1 MTENLPVHFIVTF
14 FINRLK
20 SSINKSKPWIT
31 LHPQPNNLVHDPE
44 SLTLASSDYGNMVK
58 EIPAAVLQPTSIND
72 VVHLIN
78 YSYNNP
84 IPFPVAA
91 RGQGHSVRGQAMAK
105 NGVVIDMSY
114 LRRNRETPGIIIS
127 RLRSTGEIY
136 ADVGGEQLWIDVLN
150 AALAYGVTPVSWT
163 DYLYI
168 TVGGTL
174 SNGGISG
181 QSFRYGPQVSNVV
194 EMDVVTGKG
203 NMVTCSAKKNSE
215 LFHAVLGGLGQFG
228 IIARAR
234 IALEPAPKRV
244 KWVRMLYTN
253 FSAFAKDQ
261 ERLISFNERKQANA
275 LDYLEGLVLLHH
287 DSPDTWRSSFFPP
300 SDHPRVIS
308 LANQNSLI
316 YCLEVAKYYDHHTQS
331 TIDKDLEVLFE
342 GLDYESGFKFEK
354 DVTYVKFLNRVRSG
368 ELKLQSQGLWNVPHP
383 WLNLFVPKSRIL
395 DFDAGVFKDI
405 VLRRNITKGPVLIYP
420 MNHSKWDSRNSTVI
434 PNEEVFYTIGFLHSS
449 GFDDWKSFDRQN
461 DEILEFCEKSGIEIK
476 QYLPN
481 HKTQR
486 QWIDHFGSKWTNF
499 RDMKMKFDPKY
510 ILSPGQRIFNV

>member
-194 EMDVVTGKG
+194 EMDVVT
-203 NMVTCSAKKNSE
+203 
-215 LFHAVLGGLGQFG
+215 
-228 IIARAR
+228 
-234 IALEPAPKRV
+234 APRRV
-244 KWVRMLYTN
+244 KWIRMLYTN

-261 ERLISFNERKQANA
+261 ERLISFNERQQANA

-300 SDHPRVIS
+300 SDHPRIIS

-316 YCLEVAKYYDHHTQS
+316 YCLEVAKYYDRHTQS
-331 TIDKDLEVLFE
+331 TIDKDIEVLFE

-395 DFDAGVFKDI
+395 DFDVGVFKDI

-434 PNEEVFYTIGFLHSS
+434 PDEEVFYTIGFLHSS

-481 HKTQR
+481 YKTQR